1 MNPVGRHPSCKG
13 HSNAESAYPRA
24 YVKSLSVVS
33 IEGWW
38 FSTLSDCPIQRL

>member
-1 MNPVGRHPSCKG
+1 MGRHPSYKG

-38 FSTLSDCPIQRL
+38 LTGRTGRW